1 MKSQHNVSTKTAISV
16 TVLALLA
23 GCAVNP
29 GTGQPELSPTVSARF
44 QSIFDSPDPCSN
56 NDRNIG
62 IAVGVLAGGVLG
74 YLQHGAKGAVAGAV
88 IGAGGG
94 YLIGHVMDSR
104 RCSLYKI
111 AQVNHLRLVS
121 AAITE
126 AKLEQQTG
134 GAQPA
139 STQSQGT
146 IGIDVQLQ
154 NAPDEFEPGSATLTP
169 RAHAYLSQIAQQ
181 YTPKAM
187 AGGTANGAPGSAP
200 APHQVLIVGHTDA
213 QDAHSGVD
221 LATLSQQRARA
232 VAEVFAQNGV
242 PPHSIYYQGAGDTLP
257 IASNATAQ
265 GRSENQRVQ
274 IIDVPNP
281 ADLQRYLQLRAP
293 NSQFFARAG
302 TVTPTPATAGTS
314 SSTSGSL
321 SSQIVADQQPAASEP
336 PAPNK
341 GEPLWQQIED
351 KAKRLA
357 WEQSHPRAALPS
369 AIPPQVPAAPA
380 LHSASP
386 AARPPTEHTTV
397 ARTEPRS
404 ERPPS
409 AMTSHAID
417 TYGGYNFGG
426 DPNHGTGAA
435 INLGDSVGHSMF
447 GLLNTAQAAAPVIL
461 PSCLNDAPR
470 ASTLVRNLATGEAL
484 APRYYLPGFDN
495 NVWASNVNGNLVAI
509 TGATIPVD
517 GGAPVPTPKVL
528 IYKDYRGNTG
538 QAPNFDRPVPVNVY
552 RGADATVYRLFVHG
566 PAQCVDLVVPTR
578 QFAGK
583 AHLYYARAGGL
594 YQAEPGFAV
603 QR

>member
-1 MKSQHNVSTKTAISV
+1 MKNPCNTGARTAIGIAV
-16 TVLALLA
+16 VALLA

-29 GTGQPELSPTVSARF
+29 ETGQPELSPTVSAHF
-44 QSIFDSPDPCSN
+44 HSIFDSPDPCSN

-62 IAVGVLAGGVLG
+62 IAVGAMAGGVLG
-74 YLQHGAKGAVAGAV
+74 YLEHGAKGAVAGAA

-94 YLIGHVMDSR
+94 FLIGHVMDAR

-111 AQVNHLRLVS
+111 AQANHLRLVS

-126 AKLEQQTG
+126 AKLEQQAV
-134 GAQPA
+134 GAQPTA
-139 STQSQGT
+139 AQSQGT

-154 NAPDEFEPGSATLTP
+154 NAPDEFEPGSAILTP

-181 YTPKAM
+181 YTPKAI
-187 AGGTANGAPGSAP
+187 AGTAANGAPAQ
-200 APHQVLIVGHTDA
+200 APHKVLIVGHTDA
-213 QDAHSGVD
+213 QDARSGVD

-242 PPHSIYYQGAGDTLP
+242 PANSIYYQGAGDTLP

-265 GRSENQRVQ
+265 GRTENQRVQ
-274 IIDVPNP
+274 IIDVPTA
-281 ADLQRYLQLRAP
+281 ADLQRYLQLRTP
-293 NSQFFARAG
+293 NSQFFARSQPAAAQPD
-302 TVTPTPATAGTS
+302 VVPTPS
-314 SSTSGSL
+314 PSGPL
-321 SSQIVADQQPAASEP
+321 SAQIAADQQSSASEP
-336 PAPNK
+336 PPPSKND
-341 GEPLWQQIED
+341 PLWMQIED

-357 WEQSHPRAALPS
+357 WEESHSQHASPS
-369 AIPPQVPAAPA
+369 AMPPHAPAAPA
-380 LHSASP
+380 LRSGPSTASP
-386 AARPPTEHTTV
+386 PIEHTAV
-397 ARTEPRS
+397 ARAEPKPQQR
-404 ERPPS
+404 PS
-409 AMTSHAID
+409 ATATHATD
-417 TYGGYNFGG
+417 AYGGYNFGG

-435 INLGDSVGHSMF
+435 INLGKSVGHSMF

-461 PSCLNDAPR
+461 PSCLSDAPR

-528 IYKDYRGNTG
+528 IYRDYRGNAR
-538 QAPNFDRPVPVNVY
+538 QVPNFDRTVPVNVY

-566 PAQCVDLVVPTR
+566 PAECMDLVVPTR
-578 QFAGK
+578 QFVGK
-583 AHLYYARAGGL
+583 AHLYYARADGL
-594 YQAEPGFAV
+594 YQAEPGFSV

>member
-1 MKSQHNVSTKTAISV
+1 MTKKRSMHIKTTLSFSAL
-16 TVLALLA
+16 VLLSS
-23 GCAVNP
+23 CAVNP
-29 GTGQPELSPTVSARF
+29 ENGRPELSPTVSARF

-62 IAVGVLAGGVLG
+62 IAVGVLAGGVVG
-74 YLQHGAKGAVAGAV
+74 YLQHGVKGAVAGAA

-111 AQVNHLRLVS
+111 AQANHLRLVS

-126 AKLEQQTG
+126 AKLEQQAVG
-134 GAQPA
+134 VRPGSAPNQGA
-139 STQSQGT
+139 

-154 NAPDEFEPGSATLTP
+154 NAPDEFEPGSAVLTP

-181 YTPKAM
+181 YTQKAM
-187 AGGTANGAPGSAP
+187 AGTAANGASAQP
-200 APHQVLIVGHTDA
+200 LHQVLIVGHTDA
-213 QDAHSGVD
+213 QDARSGVD

-242 PPHSIYYQGAGDTLP
+242 PADSIYFQGAGDTLP
-257 IASNATAQ
+257 IASNTTIQ
-265 GRSENQRVQ
+265 GRAENKRIQ
-274 IIDVPNP
+274 IIDVPTA
-281 ADLQRYLQLRAP
+281 ADLQRYLQLRTP
-293 NSQFFARAG
+293 NSQFFAR
-302 TVTPTPATAGTS
+302 TAQSVAQISDAAASVSPS
-314 SSTSGSL
+314 SSLAT
-321 SSQIVADQQPAASEP
+321 QIAADNQPDASEP

-341 GEPLWQQIED
+341 NEPVWKQIED

-369 AIPPQVPAAPA
+369 TIPSHAAA
-380 LHSASP
+380 GSKLASMAP
-386 AARPPTEHTTV
+386 VERRPIYHTAV
-397 ARTEPRS
+397 ARSEPRPQQ
-404 ERPPS
+404 RPS
-409 AMTSHAID
+409 ATPVHA
-417 TYGGYNFGG
+417 TAAYGSYNFGG
-426 DPNHGTGAA
+426 EPNQGGGTA
-435 INLGDSVGHSMF
+435 INLGESIGHSMF
-447 GLLNTAQAAAPVIL
+447 GLLNNAQAATPVIV

-470 ASTLVRNLATGEAL
+470 TSTLVRNLASGEAL

-517 GGAPVPTPKVL
+517 GGSPVPMPKVL
-528 IYKDYRGNTG
+528 IYRDYHGNAR
-538 QAPNFDRPVPVNVY
+538 QAPSFDRPVPVNVY
-552 RGADATVYRLFVHG
+552 RGADATVYRLFVRG
-566 PAQCVDLVVPTR
+566 PAQCMDLVVPTK
-578 QFAGK
+578 QFSGK

-594 YQAEPGFAV
+594 YQAEPGFSV